1 MSNANK
7 LARISLKT
15 NVHTEYSSIA
25 LKKMAEGEQKETPS
39 VTTKPTRRTRG
50 KKKEDGIHSDP
61 TSITGSSE

>member
-1 MSNANK
+1 MA
-7 LARISLKT
+7 

-50 KKKEDGIHSDP
+50 KRKEDGIHSGP
-61 TSITGSSE
+61 ASITGSSE

>member
-1 MSNANK
+1 MA
-7 LARISLKT
+7 

-39 VTTKPTRRTRG
+39 VTTKPARRTRG

-61 TSITGSSE
+61 ASITGSSE